1 MVKYIALEKIDKYE
15 IGDVVPTEIAVVWET
30 MYLKSPVEKVEEKT
44 EKPKVEKP
52 KVEKPKVEKKK
63 GIFSK

>member
-1 MVKYIALEKIDKYE
+1 MVKYIALEKIDGYK
-15 IGDVVPTEIAVVWET
+15 IGDVVPTEKAVVWEK